1 MKNFLPPPQ
10 QKTRNTVRLAETVV
24 VAGGSGYL
32 GRALVRELLAHGHS
46 VMIATRNPSKTLR
59 QPGFPVHPRLAVFD
73 LHKQPPHQPTVV
85 INLCGENIAAKRW
98 SSKRKQVLIDSRI
111 DPTLLLVNRCNRD
124 WPQVHSFINASA
136 IGLYGD
142 HGSAWIDEDSRC
154 GNDFAA
160 QLCQQ
165 WELCLQPLRPD
176 IRRIHSRLGVVIGEA
191 RSGSFLGRLLP
202 AYRFCMGAQLGNGQH
217 WFSWIHRQDAAAA
230 LCFLM
235 ENYRCQ
241 GSYNLCA
248 PQAVR
253 HQRLHYL
260 IAKVLKR
267 PSKLRLPAAAIRLLF
282 GEMAQLLL
290 CSQRVTPRRL
300 AKAGFEFQY
309 PNLHG
314 ALYHAI
320 TGRQPTNGL
329 PLPKLARLAAH
340 HRPRHPAAERQ

>member
-1 MKNFLPPPQ
+1 MKNLLPPPQ

-73 LHKQPPHQPTVV
+73 LNKQPPHQPTVV

-124 WPQVHSFINASA
+124 WSQVHSFINASA

-142 HGSAWIDEDSRC
+142 HGNAWIDEDSRC

-320 TGRQPTNGL
+320 TGRQPTSGL
-329 PLPKLARLAAH
+329 PLPKLARLAVH